1 MLDARFIYLPTAYDS
16 ASDNKVSDCYRKKN
30 ATFVPS
36 RKLPLSH
43 EFSMKICLNRFVL
56 VALLFAVSL
65 AIVGCKGAGTS
76 GTPANLFAKRSTT
89 PSPANPVSTNGTETA
104 NSGGSATKGS
114 SSDVA
119 LASYATKG
127 SSSDVALA
135 SYVSRSTKSHQA
147 QWLNSYDEAV
157 KLSAQTGRPILAD
170 FTGSNWCGYCV
181 KLKKEVFDT
190 PEFSAWAAEN
200 VVLLELDFPRPNK
213 QPDWIKKQNNQLR
226 NRYEIESYPTV
237 LILNADGS
245 VIGSQGYM
253 RGGPERWVAVADNT
267 VKANRALQ
275 KTKFVNAA
283 DLPNL
288 K

>member
-1 MLDARFIYLPTAYDS
+1 
-16 ASDNKVSDCYRKKN
+16 
-30 ATFVPS
+30 
-36 RKLPLSH
+36 
-43 EFSMKICLNRFVL
+43 MKICLNRFVL

-104 NSGGSATKGS
+104 NSGGSASKGS
-114 SSDVA
+114 
-119 LASYATKG
+119 ATKG

-135 SYVSRSTKSHQA
+135 SYVSRSTESHQA

>member
-1 MLDARFIYLPTAYDS
+1 MTVPATIKRP
-16 ASDNKVSDCYRKKN
+16 DCSRKKI
-30 ATFVPS
+30 TTSVPS
-36 RKLPLSH
+36 RKLLISR

-56 VALLFAVSL
+56 VSSLFAVSL
-65 AIVGCKGAGTS
+65 GIIGCKGAGTS
-76 GTPANLFAKRSTT
+76 GSPANLFAKRSTT
-89 PSPANPVSTNGTETA
+89 TGSANKDVIPDAQTGSA
-104 NSGGSATKGS
+104 GGSATKGRS
-114 SSDVA
+114 SE
-119 LASYATKG
+119 
-127 SSSDVALA
+127 VALA
-135 SYVSRSTKSHQA
+135 SYVSQDRKKQKVR
-147 QWLNSYDEAV
+147 WLNSYDEAV
-157 KLSAQTGRPILAD
+157 MIATETGKPILAD